1 MTTDE
6 AMTAEVYRRM
16 GGHAVHDRVSALLF
30 TLHEQ
35 AMDASADP
43 NHDTIR
49 ALQKTWK
56 AISQNLPSLYS
67 ERYAN
72 QMAAQRGEQ

>member
-1 MTTDE
+1 MTTDDE
-6 AMTAEVYRRM
+6 LTAEVYRRM
-16 GGHAVHDRVSALLF
+16 GGHAVHDRVSTLLF

-67 ERYAN
+67 ELYAN
-72 QMAAQRGEQ
+72 QTAHAAAE

>member
-1 MTTDE
+1 
-6 AMTAEVYRRM
+6 
-16 GGHAVHDRVSALLF
+16 
-30 TLHEQ
+30 
-35 AMDASADP
+35 MDASADP